1 MSTEERSDNSGHTDD
16 SGSDSEEDVSGEH
29 VISSTEECQPPYYE
43 HIEENEYLFDRKKKV
58 NKEVRRM
65 QCDCTLDS
73 DDPSSSGCGEDCLN
87 RLLMIEC
94 NSRCACG
101 EMCSNKRFQQGCKVK
116 VEVFKTEKKG
126 WGLRTLEDLES
137 NQFVMEY
144 CGEVMNYKDFQE
156 RAERYDRENRR
167 HYYFMTLRADELIDA
182 TYKGNL
188 SRFINHSCDS
198 NCETQK
204 WTVHGLL
211 RIGFFTQRPIP
222 AGAELTFDYKL
233 QRYGKVAQICHCE
246 APNCRGFIG
255 GDKQTPLKNTVERIA
270 TPPITSS
277 PRRRR
282 KKQTRNL
289 TNEFDD
295 MTLEDEVEKLLGEH
309 RGLVHSDQALKLSRL
324 MVQAETMEQR
334 IMLLKI
340 LQHTT
345 DQSCLKGFLRY
356 QGLSLLWSWMVDGG
370 GKKTKLQLE
379 LLETLKCLPIA
390 TKNQLEDSKV
400 IKVVR
405 KWASSFCP
413 TAEAGSSSGQESHGN
428 SPADSECTAG
438 TEDND
443 EESQQLSKSIDGD
456 KKAIG
461 IPVSLF
467 ERQSSNKDQ
476 SDDESLDAE
485 VASFIV
491 DKTLDSRAMKNKLLS
506 ENFEKSPD
514 DLSEDDLKFEDERLP
529 EIGIGLMANELL
541 KTWSLLKE
549 VYRIPKKTATP
560 AKQDRVTELLVAA
573 SPAGSGDGD
582 HARTPIENIGSPGKL
597 DAIMKS
603 LQDSPKPLYPS
614 ESRTP
619 PVSQGF
625 STFSEDTEMLQDS
638 SSATP
643 PSKTGDFSALEFGED
658 VGTQGDSTPDKGE
671 GAQPSSQVSDS
682 VEVPHKQDSKSQN
695 TMQTFGYQQRMS
707 VGVEHGL
714 GAFKH
719 KPSKKKKKKWNQLHN
734 VFQQK
739 GRNPQG
745 SVDKN
750 GGNFNMNPQTNLR
763 PQQAAATQWRG
774 QSQNPHANFQVGNQ
788 FFCSSGPTVGQDQ
801 GPRPQ
806 NIVSG
811 NFLGN
816 FSQQPPPLPNFNV
829 PPPNM
834 SPMEFFRKVPP
845 PNLRQ
850 QTHPMIPQQ
859 LQPSPLIAPPQPVPP
874 PPLQNNQSQFFPP
887 SQPTP
892 PYSRLPPP
900 PPFQANVT
908 TPPPTQF
915 SHSNPNPIQQQFP
928 QSMQAGFPP
937 QQNQFQ
943 FNTPPPNLGITAA
956 QQGNSVGI
964 VTGSLQRQ
972 SGPMESVSHPEVG
985 SLSVQTGA
993 VTTSM
998 SETFE
1003 SREGFPSDS
1012 EPCTPS
1018 PVKHKPPD
1026 HLPPHWKSATD
1037 SQGKVYYYHALTRK
1051 TQWDVPSWDSSPSSE
1066 EEHPYKVPEPDHTS
1080 ISSHSYIDMDEDS
1093 PPKPKIKKLAKAPST
1108 PPETPPESPTLTYT
1122 TAPADTTAHRRG
1134 GHLLRDSTSS
1144 SSSSHQSKNRELF
1157 RMKLSNVVV
1166 NCLNPFFKVDCKSGR
1181 ILNTDDFK
1189 FLARKLTHGILS
1201 KEMSHL
1207 KDDDTL
1213 QCNDSVKIKTKEYIK
1228 NYMKK
1233 FGPVYKRS

>member
-1 MSTEERSDNSGHTDD
+1 
-16 SGSDSEEDVSGEH
+16 
-29 VISSTEECQPPYYE
+29 
-43 HIEENEYLFDRKKKV
+43 
-58 NKEVRRM
+58 
-65 QCDCTLDS
+65 
-73 DDPSSSGCGEDCLN
+73 
-87 RLLMIEC
+87 
-94 NSRCACG
+94 
-101 EMCSNKRFQQGCKVK
+101 
-116 VEVFKTEKKG
+116 
-126 WGLRTLEDLES
+126 
-137 NQFVMEY
+137 
-144 CGEVMNYKDFQE
+144 
-156 RAERYDRENRR
+156 
-167 HYYFMTLRADELIDA
+167 
-182 TYKGNL
+182 
-188 SRFINHSCDS
+188 
-198 NCETQK
+198 
-204 WTVHGLL
+204 
-211 RIGFFTQRPIP
+211 
-222 AGAELTFDYKL
+222 
-233 QRYGKVAQICHCE
+233 
-246 APNCRGFIG
+246 
-255 GDKQTPLKNTVERIA
+255 
-270 TPPITSS
+270 
-277 PRRRR
+277 
-282 KKQTRNL
+282 
-289 TNEFDD
+289 
-295 MTLEDEVEKLLGEH
+295 
-309 RGLVHSDQALKLSRL
+309 
-324 MVQAETMEQR
+324 
-334 IMLLKI
+334 
-340 LQHTT
+340 
-345 DQSCLKGFLRY
+345 
-356 QGLSLLWSWMVDGG
+356 
-370 GKKTKLQLE
+370 
-379 LLETLKCLPIA
+379 
-390 TKNQLEDSKV
+390 
-400 IKVVR
+400 
-405 KWASSFCP
+405 
-413 TAEAGSSSGQESHGN
+413 
-428 SPADSECTAG
+428 
-438 TEDND
+438 
-443 EESQQLSKSIDGD
+443 
-456 KKAIG
+456 
-461 IPVSLF
+461 
-467 ERQSSNKDQ
+467 
-476 SDDESLDAE
+476 
-485 VASFIV
+485 
-491 DKTLDSRAMKNKLLS
+491 
-506 ENFEKSPD
+506 
-514 DLSEDDLKFEDERLP
+514 
-529 EIGIGLMANELL
+529 
-541 KTWSLLKE
+541 
-549 VYRIPKKTATP
+549 
-560 AKQDRVTELLVAA
+560 
-573 SPAGSGDGD
+573 
-582 HARTPIENIGSPGKL
+582 
-597 DAIMKS
+597 
-603 LQDSPKPLYPS
+603 
-614 ESRTP
+614 
-619 PVSQGF
+619 
-625 STFSEDTEMLQDS
+625 
-638 SSATP
+638 
-643 PSKTGDFSALEFGED
+643 
-658 VGTQGDSTPDKGE
+658 
-671 GAQPSSQVSDS
+671 
-682 VEVPHKQDSKSQN
+682 
-695 TMQTFGYQQRMS
+695 
-707 VGVEHGL
+707 
-714 GAFKH
+714 
-719 KPSKKKKKKWNQLHN
+719 
-734 VFQQK
+734 
-739 GRNPQG
+739 
-745 SVDKN
+745 
-750 GGNFNMNPQTNLR
+750 MNPQTNLR